1 MVNIGNNSYVSYWD
15 YEMTQ
20 VKNFSTTST
29 TPGRALCHFFTS
41 YKTWS
46 VGV

>member
-20 VKNFSTTST
+20 VKNFSTT
-29 TPGRALCHFFTS
+29 PGRALCHFFTS